1 MSKAAPPSIW
11 MRPEPGDR
19 KPRFSREK
27 IAQAALDI
35 ADSAGFEAV
44 SMREVA
50 SRLGAGTM
58 TLYHYVRTKDDLVAL
73 MDDALLAEVLVPA
86 AELPKGWRAQL
97 SAIALRTRA
106 VYERHPWALLAMRGA
121 RPGPNGLRHFEQCLA
136 ALAET
141 RLDIQAKLELLG
153 VIDDLVCGHALRAGE
168 MAALEG
174 GAETADSYQQF
185 AQRQLATGQF
195 PHMAALF
202 GDTDMRE
209 AEARMSAFTSSAQ
222 RFERGLRALLDA
234 AERGMRGGT
243 ARASRETTTRLTR
256 TAKPRSTRRRPR
268 KRP

>member
-1 MSKAAPPSIW
+1 MSKAEPPSIW

-73 MDDALLAEVLVPA
+73 MDDALLAEVLVPD
-86 AELPKGWRAQL
+86 AELPEGWRAQL

-141 RLDIQAKLELLG
+141 RLDKQAKLELLG
-153 VIDDLVCGHALRAGE
+153 VIDDLVFGHALRAAERASFEGAG
-168 MAALEG
+168 AAEQ
-174 GAETADSYQQF
+174 SHMQF
-185 AQRQLATGQF
+185 TRRQLATGQF

-202 GDTDMRE
+202 GQADMRE
-209 AEARMSAFTSSAQ
+209 AGAQLSAFIGADR
-222 RFERGLRALLDA
+222 RFERGLQALLDA
-234 AERGMRGGT
+234 AERSMRG
-243 ARASRETTTRLTR
+243 ARAPVARKALGA
-256 TAKPRSTRRRPR
+256 AKRGSAKRRR
-268 KRP
+268 KRS